1 MQPKPPPPGGRVPP
15 RPLGAQPVSAQPAAP
30 RTFSIVSGAQA
41 SAQRVM
47 LYGPG
52 GIGKSS
58 LAALMP
64 NPVYLDIDSGTN
76 QLDVARVGGL
86 TTYEDVRAVLN
97 DSMLDAYG
105 SVVLDTATRLEALAV
120 AHVVATVPH
129 EKGTRVTSIEGYGYG
144 KGYQYVYDAFQ
155 LVLHDLDARAR
166 KGQHVCIIAHACT
179 ANVPNPAGEDWM
191 RYEPRLQAPP
201 SGKASIRETVI
212 EWCDHVLFV
221 DYDVSVSQD
230 GKASGA
236 GTRTIY
242 PYELPTHRAKSRLL
256 ADPIPYVKNDNTLWK
271 QLGIAQ

>member
-1 MQPKPPPPGGRVPP
+1 M
-15 RPLGAQPVSAQPAAP
+15 SAQPTTP
-30 RTFSIVSGAQA
+30 RTFAIVSGAQSGA
-41 SAQRVM
+41 ERLM

-64 NPVYLDIDSGTN
+64 KPVYLDIDNGTN

-86 TTYEDVRAVLN
+86 ITYEDVRAVLN
-97 DSMLDAYG
+97 DPILDAYE

-120 AHVVATVPH
+120 AHVVGTIPH
-129 EKGTRVTSIEGYGYG
+129 EKGTRVTSIEGYSYG

-179 ANVPNPAGEDWM
+179 AEVPNPSGEDWM
-191 RYEPRLQAPP
+191 RYEPRLQTSPK
-201 SGKASIRETVI
+201 GKASIRETVI

-221 DYDVSVSQD
+221 DYDVSVSQN
-230 GKASGA
+230 GKASGS

-242 PYELPTHRAKSRLL
+242 PYELPTHRAKSRTL
-256 ADPIPYVKNDNTLWK
+256 ADPIAYTKNDNTLWK
-271 QLGIAQ
+271 QLGISQ